1 MNRPTPA
8 SIALAAVLAAGC
20 TNLAPDYLRPAL
32 PVADAWPAG
41 TRPPAA
47 QPAPP
52 PEWRDYYRDERLRQ
66 LITTSLADNRD
77 LRLAAL
83 DIDKARA
90 LYRVQAAESLPQLDA
105 GLSQNVQ
112 RTPGELTQGGRASV
126 TRQYTAQ
133 LAVSA
138 WELDLWGRLKNL
150 EAQALESWSASAETR
165 RATQLALIAEVA
177 NAWLTLAADRERLAL
192 ARETLDSQQASLR
205 LTERTVATGIGSG
218 LDLAQARTSV
228 ETARGDVATYTAQVE
243 QDRNAL
249 RLLLGSEPPE
259 RLLAERLPADAAT
272 LAEVPV
278 GLPSS
283 VLLRRPDILAAE
295 HTLIG
300 ANASIGAARA
310 AFFPTITLTG
320 AAGSASSRLGAL
332 FGGGSGLW
340 SFAPAVRLPIFD
352 GGANQANLDAAKVD
366 RDIAVATYEKTIQTA
381 FREVADAL
389 ATRATIDAR
398 LSAQRALVDA
408 SADSY
413 RLSEAR
419 FRRGIDNYL
428 STLDS
433 QRSLYAAQQTLITVR
448 LARLASGVGL
458 YKVLGGGA
466 GGAEVP
472 APQAAGLAM
481 NR

>member
-1 MNRPTPA
+1 MKRPNPLVL
-8 SIALAAVLAAGC
+8 ALAAVFASGC
-20 TNLAPDYLRPAL
+20 MNLAPDYQRPSL
-32 PVADAWPAG
+32 PVADVWPAG
-41 TRPPAA
+41 TQAPAA
-47 QPAPP
+47 QALPP
-52 PEWRDYYRDERLRQ
+52 PAWRDYYRDARLQ
-66 LITTSLADNRD
+66 ALIELALADNRD

-90 LYRVQAAESLPQLDA
+90 LYRVQAAESLPQVDA
-105 GLSQNVQ
+105 GLSQSVQ
-112 RTPGELTQGGRASV
+112 RTPGPLSQSGRASV
-126 TRQYTAQ
+126 SRQYTAQ
-133 LAVSA
+133 LGVSA

-150 EAQALESWSASAETR
+150 ETEALESYFSTAEAR

-177 NAWLTLAADRERLAL
+177 SAWLTFAADHERLAL
-192 ARETLDSQQASLR
+192 ARETLASQQASYR
-205 LTERTVATGIGSG
+205 LTERTVSSGIGSG

-228 ETARGDVATYTAQVE
+228 ETARGDVATYTAQLE

-249 RLLLGSEPPE
+249 RLLLGREPPE
-259 RLLAERLPADAAT
+259 NLLPQKLPADAAT
-272 LAEVPV
+272 LAAVPV
-278 GLPSS
+278 GLPST

-310 AFFPTITLTG
+310 AFFPTVTLTG
-320 AAGSASSRLGAL
+320 AGGSASARLGSL
-332 FGGGSGLW
+332 FSGASGFW
-340 SFAPAVRLPIFD
+340 SFAPSVSLPIFD
-352 GGANQANLDAAKVD
+352 GGAHQANLDAAKVD

-389 ATRATIDAR
+389 ATSATIDER
-398 LSAQRALVDA
+398 LNAQRALVDA

-419 FRRGIDNYL
+419 FRRGVDSYL

-433 QRSLYAAQQTLITVR
+433 QRSLYAAQQTLIGVR
-448 LARLASGVGL
+448 LARLANGVAL

-466 GGAEVP
+466 EVAEATAGAV
-472 APQAAGLAM
+472 AV

>member
-1 MNRPTPA
+1 MKRLSPPA
-8 SIALAAVLAAGC
+8 VALAALLASGC
-20 TNLAPDYLRPAL
+20 MNLAPDYARPSL

-41 TRPPAA
+41 TKPPVA
-47 QPAPP
+47 QPLPAPV
-52 PEWRDYYRDERLRQ
+52 WRDYYRDPRLRQ
-66 LITTSLADNRD
+66 LIETALADNRD

-90 LYRVQAAESLPQLDA
+90 LYRVQAAEALPKLDA
-105 GLSQNVQ
+105 GLSQSVQ
-112 RTPGELTQGGRASV
+112 RTPGQLSQSGRATVS
-126 TRQYTAQ
+126 RQYTAQ
-133 LAVSA
+133 LGVSA

-150 EAQALESWSASAETR
+150 ETQALESYFSSAEAR
-165 RATQLALIAEVA
+165 RATQLTLIAEVA

-192 ARETLDSQQASLR
+192 ARETLASQQASYR
-205 LTERTVATGIGSG
+205 LTERTVSSGIGSG

-228 ETARGDVATYTAQVE
+228 ETARGDVATYSAQVE

-259 RLLAERLPADAAT
+259 NLLPDKLPADAAT

-283 VLLRRPDILAAE
+283 VLLQRPDILAAE

-320 AAGSASSRLGAL
+320 AGGSASARLGSL
-332 FGGGSGLW
+332 FSGASGFW
-340 SFAPAVRLPIFD
+340 SFAPSISLPIFD

-366 RDIAVATYEKTIQTA
+366 RDIAVTTYEKTIQTA

-389 ATRATIDAR
+389 ATRSTIQDR

-419 FRRGIDNYL
+419 FRRGVDSYL

-433 QRSLYAAQQTLITVR
+433 QRSLYSAQQNLISVR
-448 LARLASGVGL
+448 LARLSNGVDL

-466 GGAEVP
+466 GETEATGVVGM
-472 APQAAGLAM
+472 GLTL